1 MGLLARGQ
9 ALINRTFQ
17 DTEPVAVTYSRLV
30 DGDTRTVALTGWV
43 GNTLFAGLEEQSVSV
58 QWGELDVMIVASEL
72 ILPTTGLTTPHEGD
86 RLAFVHAG
94 VAKTYAVSSPDT
106 GEPAWRPEGQYQTRY
121 RIHLKRVA

>member
-1 MGLLARGQ
+1 VGLLARGQ
-9 ALINRTFQ
+9 AMINRVMQ
-17 DTEPVAVTYSRLV
+17 DSEPVAVTYTRTVNGSA
-30 DGDTRTVALTGWV
+30 RTVALTGWV

-72 ILPTTGLTTPHEGD
+72 VLPTTGLTTPHEGD
-86 RLAFVHAG
+86 RLAFTHGG
-94 VAKTYAVSSPDT
+94 VAKTFAVSSPDT